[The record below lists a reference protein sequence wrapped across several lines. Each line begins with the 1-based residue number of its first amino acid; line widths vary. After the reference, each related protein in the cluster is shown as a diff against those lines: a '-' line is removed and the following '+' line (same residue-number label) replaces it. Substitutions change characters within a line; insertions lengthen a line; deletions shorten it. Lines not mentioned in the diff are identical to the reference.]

1 MPIKRIPKKLGSI
14 ATSVDHLA
22 FEIVL
27 KKAGVPAHKFEMAH
41 KWIDDLTKAVLI
53 YEKDIGLTEERTLA
67 VKRPQLQARHFE
79 DAASVLDSVADQ
91 IQELDQPRQ
100 RHKGDSSSRFY
111 VPKVGTRQF
120 DRAIGHAMAK
130 MTEPA
135 FLRSFGVNISSFI
148 RMPNQRSERGSGR
161 EPLAPTYENL
171 ELDVNGLS
179 TALVD
184 QAAPIMIGV
193 VRQLS
198 RALLIAAH
206 ELEDK
211 AERGGASKNPVRE
224 MVIGKIIMLYKQV
237 FDGTKPLYIDE
248 KNKDLYFFTEK
259 ICIFIK
265 APSFCTENVIKTT
278 LRKIG

>member
-1 MPIKRIPKKLGSI
+1 MPRKRVPKKLGSI
-14 ATSVDHLA
+14 ATSGDHQA

-27 KKAGVPAHKFEMAH
+27 KNAGVPAHKFEMAH
-41 KWIDDLTKAVLI
+41 KWIDGLTKAVLI
-53 YEKDIGLTEERTLA
+53 FEKDIGLTEERTLA
-67 VKRPQLQARHFE
+67 VKRPQLQARHFK
-79 DAASVLDSVADQ
+79 DTASVLDGVADQ
-91 IQELDQPRQ
+91 IKELDQPRQ
-100 RHKGDSSSRFY
+100 RHKGDSSSEFY
-111 VPKVGTRQF
+111 VPKVGTGQF

-148 RMPNQRSERGSGR
+148 RMSNQRSERGSGR

-184 QAAPIMIGV
+184 QAAPIMIGA

-206 ELEDK
+206 ELEGK
-211 AERGGASKNPVRE
+211 AERGGAFRNPVRD
-224 MVIGKIIMLYKQV
+224 MVIGNIILLYRDV
-237 FDGTKPLYIDE
+237 FDGTKPLYVDE
-248 KNKDLYFFTEK
+248 TNKDLLSFTEK
-259 ICIFIK
+259 ICIFLN
-265 APSFCTENVIKTT
+265 APNYCTESYIRSTI
-278 LRKIG
+278 RKIG